1 MKIISFTLL
10 FAIANFISLFAQT
23 TYELSITGQWN
34 SKPLPKRLYLQEMD
48 FEKKNDIIIDSISIN
63 ANGAFKANFKLKE
76 PKIFAL
82 QNNGKTLLY
91 LAASQTENLSI
102 SFDNGDVKVAGSKG
116 TELLQQY
123 EKLRKSSFE
132 NKVKPI
138 NEQIAKAVEVNNQ
151 TKLDSLEAMYVIR
164 YNEHKQDL
172 SQFVSANMMN
182 SIAAIY
188 SSLRWNPEADLKMI
202 ETLSTNYAKLFPN
215 TAAYRIVKAKYER
228 YKLLKNSS
236 AAPNLILPDTN
247 GVDITLAEL
256 KGKYV
261 LVEFWASW
269 CGPCRVESPHLREV
283 YSKYHQLGFEIYGVS
298 LDDKVPNWKK
308 AIVKD
313 AMTWTNVS
321 DLKGWKSD
329 AAYLYNVN
337 AISANFLLDRD
348 GKIIDKNL
356 RGRAL
361 DEKLKELMSN

>member
-1 MKIISFTLL
+1 MKILLLTLL
-10 FAIANFISLFAQT
+10 VLVSHLLFGQT
-23 TYELSITGQWN
+23 SFDLSITGQWK
-34 SKPLPKRLYLQEMD
+34 SQPLPNKLYLQEMD
-48 FEKKNDIIIDSISIN
+48 FDKKNDLIVDSMAIN
-63 ANGAFKANFKLKE
+63 ANGTFKANLKLKE

-82 QNNGKTLLY
+82 QDNGKTLMY
-91 LAASQTENLSI
+91 IAASQNENLNI
-102 SFDNGDVKVAGSKG
+102 ILDNGDTKLTGSKG

-132 NKVKPI
+132 QRVKSI
-138 NEQIAKAVEVNNQ
+138 NEQIATAVERNNQ
-151 TKLDSLEAMYVIR
+151 SMLDSLEAMYVIR

-182 SIAAIY
+182 SIAALY

-202 ETLSTNYAKLFPN
+202 ESLATNYAKLFPN
-215 TAAYRIVKAKYER
+215 TAASKTVKDKYER

-236 AAPNLILPDTN
+236 AAPNLILPDTS
-247 GVDITLAEL
+247 GVNIKLADL

-269 CGPCRVESPHLREV
+269 CGPCRVESPHLRQV
-283 YSKYHQLGFEIYGVS
+283 YSKYQKLGFEIYGVS
-298 LDDKVPNWKK
+298 LDDKAPNWKK

-313 AMTWTNVS
+313 QMTWINVS
-321 DLKGWKSD
+321 DLKGWKSE
-329 AAYLYNVN
+329 AAYRYNVN

-356 RGRAL
+356 RGKAL
-361 DEKLKELMSN
+361 DEKLKELMGN